1 MTTAT
6 DTAPRMADAARAFLD
21 ALDEDQRAMARLDF
35 ADESERTNWHYIP
48 RERAGL
54 PIKDMDAVQRARALD
69 LVATG
74 LSAPA
79 HQRAQTIMALESVLA
94 GLEGRGRRFPR
105 DEDLYYVSLFGQVGG
120 DGPWG
125 WRFEGH
131 HISLNNTI
139 AGGQVSAAPLF
150 FGANPAEVRHGER
163 EGLRALAA
171 EEDLARDLLSQL
183 DGEQRAAAV
192 ISDQAPDDILTRNAP
207 RVGGEVA
214 PEGLAAGDMSP
225 GQREVLE
232 ALVRVYVERQPEALA
247 EIQLRRLRQGDLQ
260 AAQFAWAG
268 STRRGQ
274 GHYYRVLAPAFLA
287 EYDNTQNDANHI
299 HAVWRDLAGDFG
311 GDLLQRHY
319 AQSH

>member
-1 MTTAT
+1 MTSAT
-6 DTAPRMADAARAFLD
+6 DTSRRMADAALAFLD
-21 ALDEDQRAMARLDF
+21 ALDESQRNQARLDF
-35 ADESERTNWHYIP
+35 GDDAERTNWHYIP

-54 PIKDMDAVQRARALD
+54 PIKEMDAAQRARALD

-79 HQRAQTIMALESVLA
+79 HQRAQTIMTLEAVLA
-94 GLEGRGRRFPR
+94 EVEGRGRRWAR
-105 DEDLYYVSLFGQVGG
+105 DEELYYVSLFGEIGG
-120 DGPWG
+120 EGPWG

-131 HISLNNTI
+131 HISLNNTVL
-139 AGGQVSAAPLF
+139 GDRVSAAPLF
-150 FGANPAEVRHGER
+150 FGANPAEVRHGES

-183 DGEQRAAAV
+183 DGEQRAQAV
-192 ISDQAPDDILTRNAP
+192 ISDQAPDDILTRNVP
-207 RVGGEVA
+207 RVGGEVV

-225 GQREVLE
+225 GQRELLE

-247 EIQLRRLRQGDLQ
+247 ESQMQRLRQGDLQ
-260 AAQFAWAG
+260 ASHFAWAG
-268 STRRGQ
+268 SDRRGE
-274 GHYYRVLAPAFLA
+274 GHYYRVLAPGFLA

-311 GDLLQRHY
+311 EDLLQRHY
-319 AQSH
+319 ARSH

>member
-1 MTTAT
+1 MTNA
-6 DTAPRMADAARAFLD
+6 DTARRMADAALAFLD
-21 ALDEDQRAMARLDF
+21 ALDEGQRSKARLDF

-54 PIKDMDAVQRARALD
+54 PIKEMDAAQRARALD
-69 LVATG
+69 LVAAG

-79 HQRAQTIMALESVLA
+79 RERARTIMALEPVLA
-94 GLEGRGRRFPR
+94 EVEGRGGRFSR
-105 DEDLYYVSLFGQVGG
+105 DEELYYVSLFGEVGG
-120 DGPWG
+120 GGPWG

-139 AGGQVSAAPLF
+139 LGDRVSAAPLF

-183 DGEQRAAAV
+183 DGEQRARAV
-192 ISDQAPDDILTRNAP
+192 ISDRAPDDILTRNAP
-207 RVGGEVA
+207 RVGGEVV
-214 PEGLAAGDMSP
+214 PEGLAAADMSP
-225 GQREVLE
+225 GQRQLLE

-247 EIQLRRLRQGDLQ
+247 GMQMQKLRQGDLE
-260 AAQFAWAG
+260 AAHFAWAG
-268 STRRGQ
+268 SDRRGQ

-319 AQSH
+319 ARSH

>member
-1 MTTAT
+1 MTNA
-6 DTAPRMADAARAFLD
+6 DTARRMADAALAFLD
-21 ALDEDQRAMARLDF
+21 ALDEAQRSKARLDF

-54 PIKDMDAVQRARALD
+54 PIKEMDGIQRARALD
-69 LVATG
+69 LVAAG

-79 HQRAQTIMALESVLA
+79 HQRARTIMALEPVLA
-94 GLEGRGRRFPR
+94 EVEGRGGRFSR
-105 DEDLYYVSLFGQVGG
+105 DEELYYVSLFGEVGG
-120 DGPWG
+120 GGPWG

-139 AGGQVSAAPLF
+139 LGDRVSAAPLF

-183 DGEQRAAAV
+183 DGEQRARAV
-192 ISDQAPDDILTRNAP
+192 ISDRAPDDILTRNAP

-214 PEGLAAGDMSP
+214 PEGLAAGEMSP
-225 GQREVLE
+225 GQRQLLE

-247 EIQLRRLRQGDLQ
+247 GIQMQKLRQGDLE
-260 AAQFAWAG
+260 AAHFAWAG
-268 STRRGQ
+268 SDRRGQ

-319 AQSH
+319 ARSH

>member
-1 MTTAT
+1 MTNA
-6 DTAPRMADAARAFLD
+6 DTARRMADAALAFVD
-21 ALDEDQRAMARLDF
+21 ALDEAQKGTARLDF
-35 ADESERTNWHYIP
+35 ADEEERTNWHYIP

-54 PIKDMDAVQRARALD
+54 PIKDMDGAQRARALD

-79 HQRAQTIMALESVLA
+79 HERAQTIMALESILA
-94 GLEGRGRRFPR
+94 EVEGGGRRFSR
-105 DEDLYYVSLFGQVGG
+105 DEELYYVSLFGEIGG
-120 DGPWG
+120 GGPWG

-131 HISLNNTI
+131 HISLNNTVL
-139 AGGQVSAAPLF
+139 GDRVSAAPLF

-183 DGEQRAAAV
+183 DGEQRSQAV
-192 ISDQAPDDILTRNAP
+192 ISDRAPDDILTRNAP

-214 PEGLAAGDMSP
+214 PEGLAAADMGP
-225 GQREVLE
+225 GQRELLE

-247 EIQLRRLRQGDLQ
+247 GVQMQRLRQRDLG
-260 AAQFAWAG
+260 AAHFAWAG
-268 STRRGQ
+268 SDRRGQ
-274 GHYYRVLAPAFLA
+274 GHYYRVLAPGFLA

-299 HAVWRDLAGDFG
+299 HAVWRDLADDFG

-319 AQSH
+319 ARSH

>member
-1 MTTAT
+1 MTTAA
-6 DTAPRMADAARAFLD
+6 DTARRMADAALAFVD
-21 ALDEDQRAMARLDF
+21 ALDDAQQSTARLDF
-35 ADESERTNWHYIP
+35 ADEEERTNWHYIP

-54 PIKDMDAVQRARALD
+54 PIKDMDGVQRARALD

-79 HQRAQTIMALESVLA
+79 HERAQTIMALESILA
-94 GLEGRGRRFPR
+94 EVEGGGRRFSR
-105 DEDLYYVSLFGQVGG
+105 DEELYYVSLFGEIGG

-131 HISLNNTI
+131 HISLNNTVL
-139 AGGQVSAAPLF
+139 GDRVSAAPLF

-183 DGEQRAAAV
+183 DGEQRSQAV
-192 ISDQAPDDILTRNAP
+192 ISDRAPDDILTRNAP

-214 PEGLAAGDMSP
+214 PEGLAAADMSP
-225 GQREVLE
+225 GQRELLE

-247 EIQLRRLRQGDLQ
+247 GVQMQRLRQGDLG
-260 AAQFAWAG
+260 AAHFAWAG
-268 STRRGQ
+268 SDRRGQ
-274 GHYYRVLAPAFLA
+274 GHYYRVLAPGFLA

-299 HAVWRDLAGDFG
+299 HAVWRDLADDFG

-319 AQSH
+319 ARSH

>member
-1 MTTAT
+1 MTNA
-6 DTAPRMADAARAFLD
+6 DTARRMADAALAFLD
-21 ALDEDQRAMARLDF
+21 ALDEAQRSKARLDF
-35 ADESERTNWHYIP
+35 ADEEERTNWHYIP

-54 PIKDMDAVQRARALD
+54 PIKEMDGIQRARALD
-69 LVATG
+69 LVAAG

-79 HQRAQTIMALESVLA
+79 RERARTIMALEPVLA
-94 GLEGRGRRFPR
+94 EVEGGGRRFSR
-105 DEDLYYVSLFGQVGG
+105 DEELYYVSLFGEVGG
-120 DGPWG
+120 GGPWG

-139 AGGQVSAAPLF
+139 LGDRVSAAPLF
-150 FGANPAEVRHGER
+150 FGANPAQVRHGER

-183 DGEQRAAAV
+183 DGEQRARAV
-192 ISDQAPDDILTRNAP
+192 ISDRAPDDILTRNAP
-207 RVGGEVA
+207 RVGGEVV
-214 PEGLAAGDMSP
+214 PEGLAAADMSP
-225 GQREVLE
+225 GQRQLLE

-247 EIQLRRLRQGDLQ
+247 GMQMQKLRQGDLE
-260 AAQFAWAG
+260 AAHFAWAG
-268 STRRGQ
+268 SDRRGQ

-319 AQSH
+319 ARSH